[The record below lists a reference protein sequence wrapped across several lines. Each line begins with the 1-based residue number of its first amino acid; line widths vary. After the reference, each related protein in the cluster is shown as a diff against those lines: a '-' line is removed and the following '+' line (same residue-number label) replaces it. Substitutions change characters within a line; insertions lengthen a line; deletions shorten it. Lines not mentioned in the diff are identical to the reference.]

1 MTTINCY
8 FCGMKV
14 LIDDK
19 IPYIREA
26 ASRLFGTV
34 SYAAGAGFRH
44 SGELQ
49 DADAL
54 IIRTRTK
61 CNQSLL
67 DGTRV
72 SFIAT
77 ATIGYD
83 HINTTYLR
91 KAGIQWTN
99 CPGCNASSVGQ
110 YVRNALY
117 LVCQKRGIRPPALT
131 VGIVGWGHVGRQ
143 VDKALQ
149 AAGFRTL
156 LNDPPL
162 EEAYQSNRP
171 DLYNQPNYAFVSLND
186 LAREC
191 DVITFHT
198 PLTMD
203 DPYPTHHLANDRF
216 FQSLRRR
223 PVIINAARGGVVDEH
238 ALLMAHA
245 RGLVSDMIIDTW
257 EGEPTINPNLL
268 EQAYIATPHVAGYSA
283 DGKSNATR
291 MALTAVCRH
300 FDIPITDENEFLRL
314 TAAPPLPQ
322 DLRPTGDV
330 VADNLCLYNPLHDSA
345 RLKADPS
352 AFELLRGNY
361 PLRRESF

>member
-1 MTTINCY
+1 
-8 FCGMKV
+8 MKV

-26 ASRLFGTV
+26 AARLFGTV
-34 SYAAGAGFRH
+34 SYAAGADFRN
-44 SGELQ
+44 SSALQ

-67 DGTRV
+67 EGTHV
-72 SFIAT
+72 SYIAT

-83 HINTTYLR
+83 HIDTTYLHQ
-91 KAGIQWTN
+91 ANIQWTN

-117 LVCQKRGIRPPALT
+117 LICQKRGIRPSALT
-131 VGIVGWGHVGRQ
+131 VGIVGWGHVGKQ

-162 EEAYQSNRP
+162 EEANMRAP
-171 DLYNQPNYAFVSLND
+171 AFVSLAT

-198 PLTMD
+198 PLTVD
-203 DPYPTHHLANDRF
+203 GLHPTHHLANEQF
-216 FQSLRRR
+216 FQSLKRR

-238 ALLMAHA
+238 ALLMAH
-245 RGLVSDMIIDTW
+245 GHGIVSDMIIDTW
-257 EGEPTINPNLL
+257 EGEPSINPDLL

-291 MALTAVCRH
+291 MALRAVCRH
-300 FDIPITDENEFLRL
+300 FNIPITDENEFLRL
-314 TAAPPLPQ
+314 TAAPPLPP
-322 DLRPTGDV
+322 DIRPTGDV
-330 VADNLCLYNPLHDSA
+330 VADRLLLYNPLHDSA

-361 PLRRESF
+361 PLRRENF